1 MNLRSRRQCQ
11 LVAFCSCPL
20 VLIALAYS
28 FLGIKGTVHYS
39 TFQILSGKGQVSYGN
54 NDSASGIQTPP
65 EEYFVRPRWEKK
77 YFIYDC
83 ANGNCGGLGDRQE
96 GIVGAF
102 IISQML
108 SRKFKVKM
116 LVPCDIGNFLQAN
129 KVDWILQ
136 SSEISDLKSSAYKR
150 IDADAFKLRDKIAK
164 SLDLEKEFPSDVTH
178 FTVNQEMVNY
188 LKLHPLFKSLRWAHN
203 QTTTDIY
210 NIVLRR
216 LFRMKPE
223 VQKRFDLYQSSAR
236 SNGRKLVCAH
246 VRVRGNPTIPND
258 WYTPTPLNVSVVW
271 NFLRQYNNSALYR
284 MFVAT
289 DSQNVRQDAKRLF
302 PDVIQDLEGNIV
314 HVDRDNH
321 AKDYACAGFGKV
333 ILDQQTMSSCDVFFM
348 TDSGLGRI
356 ASMMRGTDKDLYCMA
371 SKSTYRKCSF
381 SDKAFFP
388 QFW

>member
-1 MNLRSRRQCQ
+1 MHLSFQRCWQRTVVFIFS
-11 LVAFCSCPL
+11 L
-20 VLIALAYS
+20 VLIALVYS
-28 FLGIKGTVHYS
+28 YIIKGTLS
-39 TFQILSGKGQVSYGN
+39 ENTFQVLTGKVQVSYGY
-54 NDSASGIQTPP
+54 NDSASVTQTPP

-108 SRKFKVKM
+108 SRKFKVNM
-116 LVPCDIGNFLQAN
+116 LVPCDIGNFLQSN
-129 KVDWILQ
+129 QVDWILQ
-136 SSEISDLKSSAYKR
+136 SSEISGIKSSKYTR
-150 IDADAFKLRDKIAK
+150 IDADAFQLRDKIAK

-223 VQKRFDLYQSSAR
+223 IQKRFDLYQSSAR

-289 DSQNVRQDAKRLF
+289 DSQKVRQDAKRLF

-333 ILDQQTMSSCDVFFM
+333 ILDQQTMSSCDVFLM

-371 SKSTYRKCSF
+371 SNSAYKKCSF
-381 SDKAFFP
+381 SDKGFFP